1 MFAIFLHE
9 SMTPFHQTVT
19 SFPTV
24 IYTVLLI
31 VCALYWIVA
40 VAGIVDIE
48 ILDMDLDGDIDAAD
62 SDSIQE
68 GIAGLLH
75 RLGLAG
81 VPLTIIVTLISIIGW
96 LLCYYST
103 FFGATLVPNFWPIK
117 LVVGLIVFFVA
128 TYIAILVTAQ
138 LIKPLRAMFKKLD
151 YDETKYILGQVVIV
165 RSGLVD
171 KKRGEAELN
180 DGGAG
185 LILNI
190 RATGGDT
197 FSKGDEVVVVEYIEE
212 TNLYRV
218 VSKAEFGTID

>member
-40 VAGIVDIE
+40 VAGIVDLE
-48 ILDMDLDGDIDAAD
+48 ILDIDMDGDIDAAD
-62 SDSIQE
+62 SESIQG

-81 VPLTIIVTLISIIGW
+81 VPLTIVITLISIVGW
-96 LLCYYST
+96 LLCYYGT
-103 FFGATLVPNFWPIK
+103 YFGAALVPNILPIK
-117 LVVGLIVFFVA
+117 LIVGLLVFLAA
-128 TYIAILVTAQ
+128 TYIAVLVTAQ

-151 YDETKYILGQVVIV
+151 YDETKYILGQVAIV
-165 RSGLVD
+165 RSGVVD
-171 KKRGEAELN
+171 QQRGEAELN

-190 RATGGDT
+190 RATGDDT